1 MELNKRG
8 EFRMNKRLEKLC
20 RFLVT
25 NSIANKDLVVGFDE
39 NLVIYKD
46 FEWDLNSKYTE
57 VEVNE
62 YEEEYEELVIE
73 DCDQYKLIIDCY
85 GHIEVETPEEKEL
98 EELRREN
105 SELLYK
111 IEMLEKANKDLANI
125 IKNKSEKSET
135 DITDIAEKDDVI
147 KRFLKSYGVGDLDEV
162 IEHFKS
168 MKEYAKLCNK
178 VYLNTMLTVVR

>member
-1 MELNKRG
+1 
-8 EFRMNKRLEKLC
+8 MNKKEENLC

-25 NSIANKDLVVGFDE
+25 NKIANKDLILDFDE
-39 NLVIYKD
+39 GILMYKD

-57 VEVNE
+57 VEVKE
-62 YEEEYEELVIE
+62 YDEIYEELVIE
-73 DCDQYKLIIDCY
+73 DCDQYKLTIYWD
-85 GHIEVETPEEKEL
+85 GTIEVETPGDETEL

-125 IKNKSEKSET
+125 IKNKSET
-135 DITDIAEKDDVI
+135 DIDEKDDVI
-147 KRFLKSYGVGDLDEV
+147 KRFLKSYGAGDLDEA

-178 VYLNTMLTVVR
+178 VYLNTMLTGVR

>member
-1 MELNKRG
+1 MK
-8 EFRMNKRLEKLC
+8 MNNNLEKVC
-20 RFLVT
+20 RFLIE
-25 NSIANKDLVVGFDE
+25 NKIANKDLIVGFDE

-73 DCDQYKLIIDCY
+73 DCDQYKLTIYWD
-85 GHIEVETPEEKEL
+85 GTIEVETPEEKEL

-111 IEMLEKANKDLANI
+111 IEMLEEANKGLADI
-125 IKNKSEKSET
+125 IKNKTDKSE
-135 DITDIAEKDDVI
+135 TDIAEKDDVI
-147 KRFLKSYGVGDLDEV
+147 KRFLKSYSIGDLDEA

-168 MKEYAKLCNK
+168 IQEYVNSCFFYFGK
-178 VYLNTMLTVVR
+178 VGCRNDF

>member
-1 MELNKRG
+1 
-8 EFRMNKRLEKLC
+8 MNNNLEKVC

-46 FEWDLNSKYTE
+46 YEWDLNSKYTE

-62 YEEEYEELVIE
+62 YEEEYEELLLE
-73 DCDQYKLIIDCY
+73 DCDGYKLKIDWD
-85 GHIEVETPEEKEL
+85 GTIEVETPGDETEL

-105 SELLYK
+105 SKLLYK
-111 IEMLEKANKDLANI
+111 IEMLEEANKDLANI
-125 IKNKSEKSET
+125 INNK
-135 DITDIAEKDDVI
+135 TDIAEKDDVI
-147 KRFLKSYGVGDLDEV
+147 KRFLKSYGVGDLDEA

-168 MKEYAKLCNK
+168 MKEYADLCNK

>member
-1 MELNKRG
+1 MK
-8 EFRMNKRLEKLC
+8 MNKKEEKLC

-25 NSIANKDLVVGFDE
+25 NKIIDEDLTLDFDE
-39 NLVIYKD
+39 GILIYKN

-62 YEEEYEELVIE
+62 YEEEYEELLVE
-73 DCDQYKLIIDCY
+73 DCDGYKLKIYWD
-85 GHIEVETPEEKEL
+85 GTIEVETPGDETEL

-125 IKNKSEKSET
+125 IKNKSE
-135 DITDIAEKDDVI
+135 TDIAEKDDVI
-147 KRFLKSYGVGDLDEV
+147 KRFLKSYSIGDLDEA

-168 MKEYAKLCNK
+168 IQDYAKLCNK
-178 VYLNTMLTVVR
+178 VYLNTMLTGVR

>member
-1 MELNKRG
+1 
-8 EFRMNKRLEKLC
+8 MNKKEEKLC

-25 NSIANKDLVVGFDE
+25 NSIANKDLIVGFDE

-46 FEWDLNSKYTE
+46 FEWDLERDE
-57 VEVNE
+57 VE
-62 YEEEYEELVIE
+62 ISDFRPF
-73 DCDQYKLIIDCY
+73 DCAKLKITDVDEYKLTILED
-85 GHIEVETPEEKEL
+85 GTIEVETPEEKEL

-125 IKNKSEKSET
+125 IKNKSET
-135 DITDIAEKDDVI
+135 DIDEKDDVI
-147 KRFLKSYGVGDLDEV
+147 KRFLKSYGAGDLDEA

-168 MKEYAKLCNK
+168 MKEYADLCNK
-178 VYLNTMLTVVR
+178 VYLNTMLTEVR

>member
-1 MELNKRG
+1 MKMKN
-8 EFRMNKRLEKLC
+8 NLEKVC

-25 NSIANKDLVVGFDE
+25 NSIANKDLIVGFDE

-46 FEWDLNSKYTE
+46 YEWDLERDE
-57 VEVNE
+57 VE
-62 YEEEYEELVIE
+62 ISDFRPFD
-73 DCDQYKLIIDCY
+73 DCAKLKITDIDEYKLTICDD
-85 GHIEVETPEEKEL
+85 GTIEVETPEEKTEL

-125 IKNKSEKSET
+125 IKNKSET
-135 DITDIAEKDDVI
+135 DMAEKDDVI
-147 KRFLKSYGVGDLDEV
+147 KRFLKSYGAGDLDEV

-168 MKEYAKLCNK
+168 MKEYADLCNK
-178 VYLNTMLTVVR
+178 VYLNTMLTGVR

>member
-1 MELNKRG
+1 
-8 EFRMNKRLEKLC
+8 MNKKEEKLC

-25 NSIANKDLVVGFDE
+25 NKIANKDLILDFDE
-39 NLVIYKD
+39 GILMYKD

-85 GHIEVETPEEKEL
+85 GHLEVETPGDETEL

-105 SELLYK
+105 SKLLYK
-111 IEMLEKANKDLANI
+111 IEMLEEANKDLANI
-125 IKNKSEKSET
+125 INNK
-135 DITDIAEKDDVI
+135 TDIAEKDDVI
-147 KRFLKSYGVGDLDEV
+147 KKYIDTDEFKALLENLKFIEENVDLFNGIYVDIPKIEV
-162 IEHFKS
+162 
-168 MKEYAKLCNK
+168 
-178 VYLNTMLTVVR
+178 R

>member
-1 MELNKRG
+1 
-8 EFRMNKRLEKLC
+8 MNKNLEKVC

-57 VEVNE
+57 VEVKD

-73 DCDQYKLIIDCY
+73 DCDSYKLIVYCY
-85 GHIEVETPEEKEL
+85 GTIEVETPGDETEL

-105 SELLYK
+105 SKLLYK
-111 IEMLEKANKDLANI
+111 IEMLEEANKDLANI

-135 DITDIAEKDDVI
+135 EITDIVEKHDVI
-147 KRFLKSYGVGDLDEV
+147 KRFLKSYSIGDLDEA

-168 MKEYAKLCNK
+168 MKEYADLCNK
-178 VYLNTMLTVVR
+178 VYLNTMLTGVR

>member
-1 MELNKRG
+1 
-8 EFRMNKRLEKLC
+8 MNNNLEKLC

-46 FEWDLNSKYTE
+46 YEWDLERDE
-57 VEVNE
+57 VE
-62 YEEEYEELVIE
+62 ISDFRPF
-73 DCDQYKLIIDCY
+73 DCAKLKITDVDEYKLTIFED
-85 GHIEVETPEEKEL
+85 GTIEVETPEERTEL

-125 IKNKSEKSET
+125 IKNKSET
-135 DITDIAEKDDVI
+135 DMAEKDDVI
-147 KRFLKSYGVGDLDEV
+147 KRYIDTDEFKALL
-162 IEHFKS
+162 ENFKS
-168 MKEYAKLCNK
+168 IQEYADLFTKIYVDIPK
-178 VYLNTMLTVVR
+178 IGVR